1 MENENLVLEVK
12 PEISTVEI
20 ENELVAH
27 KAVSEEV
34 VENSLNYEKLSEAEK
49 TAIDDFISKVDVKDT
64 SVILAY
70 GAGAQQEIAK
80 FSDEVL
86 TNVRTKNTGDVG
98 ELLTDL
104 VVEIKDFDS
113 ATDVNKPTGLFG
125 IFSSLKKRVEKLL
138 AKYDKVNNNI
148 DRIEKRLEGHKV
160 QMLKDI
166 AIFDEMYD
174 KNLDSFKQISLYII
188 AGEKKLQE
196 LKEVE
201 LPKLQEQAQ
210 ASGEQIDAQKV
221 NDLMAIINRF
231 EKKLYDLKTTR
242 IISIQMA
249 PQIRMIQNNDSE
261 LVEKIQSSITNT
273 IPLWKNQ
280 VVIALGL
287 ANAKTALNAQQAV
300 TEITNEM
307 LKKNSEN
314 LKQGTIEIAAESEK
328 AIVDV
333 ETLKKTN
340 SDIIETLDS
349 LIKIHDE
356 GAKQRSEAEIEL
368 QKIEKELKDKLVEIR
383 DQKQAEV
390 VSEQ

>member
-1 MENENLVLEVK
+1 MEKENLILEVK
-12 PEISTVEI
+12 PEISTKEI
-20 ENELVAH
+20 ENELIEKKV
-27 KAVSEEV
+27 VSEEQ

-49 TAIDDFISKVDVKDT
+49 TAIDDFISKVDVNDT
-64 SVILAY
+64 AVILSY
-70 GAGAQQEIAK
+70 GASAQQEIAK
-80 FSDEVL
+80 FSDDVL
-86 TNVRTKNTGDVG
+86 QNVRTKNTGDVG

-113 ATDVNKPTGLFG
+113 ASDINSSKGLFS
-125 IFSSLKKRVEKLL
+125 IFNSLKKRVSKLL
-138 AKYDKVNNNI
+138 SKYDKVNNNI
-148 DRIEKRLEGHKV
+148 DKIEKRLEQHKV

-166 AIFDEMYD
+166 AIFDEMYE

-188 AGEKKLQE
+188 AGDKKIKE

-201 LPKLQEQAQ
+201 LPKLQKQAEE
-210 ASGEQIDAQKV
+210 SGEQIDAQKV
-221 NDLMAIINRF
+221 NDLMAVISRF
-231 EKKLYDLKTTR
+231 EKKIYDLKTTR

-261 LVEKIQSSITNT
+261 LVEKIQSSIINT

-287 ANAKTALNAQQAV
+287 ANAKSALNTQQAV
-300 TEITNEM
+300 SEITNEM

-356 GAKQRSEAEIEL
+356 GAKKRSEAEVEL
-368 QKIEKELKDKLVEIR
+368 QKIEQELKQKLVEIKNN
-383 DQKQAEV
+383 QQ
-390 VSEQ
+390 